1 MCFSASASFVAGTA
15 LSLAGVATLRM
26 VSRRT
31 EIPLAAVPLLFGL
44 QQLIEGMIW
53 LSFRDGS
60 LVPNAPLTFI
70 YSIFSHV
77 LWPMFVPLAIGLI
90 ETVPW
95 RIKALAVIQVA
106 GVGAALYLLYFL
118 IAFPVTSGL
127 LGGHIVYESPHF
139 YILPVLAL
147 YLIAT
152 CVSSLL
158 SSDPFIRLFGAL
170 AFVTFVTAY
179 AIHAATFVSVWCFF
193 AAVLSSIIYFYFT
206 RTRRRP
212 SMSGAANL
220 LPRQARP

>member
-15 LSLAGVATLRM
+15 LTLAGVATLRM
-26 VSRRT
+26 ASRKGET
-31 EIPLAAVPLLFGL
+31 PLAAVPLLFGL

-70 YSIFSHV
+70 YSLFSHV

-90 ETVPW
+90 ETTPW
-95 RIKALAVIQVA
+95 RIKALAVIQLA
-106 GVGAALYLLYFL
+106 GSAAAVYLLYFL
-118 IAFPVTSGL
+118 IAFPVTSRV

-139 YILPVLAL
+139 YIVPVLAI

-158 SSDPFIRLFGAL
+158 SSDPFIRVFGAL
-170 AFVTFVTAY
+170 AFVTFVAAY
-179 AIHAATFVSVWCFF
+179 MIHAATFVSVWCFF
-193 AAVLSSIIYFYFT
+193 AAVLSFIIYCYFK
-206 RTRRRP
+206 RTRFRQSVHP
-212 SMSGAANL
+212 AAMG
-220 LPRQARP
+220 RTR